1 MKKIKIN
8 QSTIIQLFEDG
19 RVEVFS
25 KVGVY
30 FQKTSDL
37 DVSTIEKMYVAIQ
50 DNKEEEVE
58 A

>member
-8 QSTIIQLFEDG
+8 QSTIINLFEDG

-25 KVGVY
+25 KVGSY
-30 FQKTSDL
+30 FHKTSDL
-37 DVSTIEKMYVAIQ
+37 DVVTIEKMYVAIQ
-50 DNKEEEVE
+50 DNKGEVE